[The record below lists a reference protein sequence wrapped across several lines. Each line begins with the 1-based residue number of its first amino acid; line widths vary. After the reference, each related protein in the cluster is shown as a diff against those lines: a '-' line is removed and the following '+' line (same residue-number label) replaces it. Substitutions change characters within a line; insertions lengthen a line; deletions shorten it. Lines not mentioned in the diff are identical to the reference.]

1 MMGTDMSMQRGVPML
16 KPCPCCG
23 GTADYEQGRDRA
35 FFVRCQDCGMRT
47 GSFTWSRAAGE
58 AWNRRIT
65 EGARIVTLFEIAELD
80 HGQLDIGGRWAGW
93 IENRNG
99 TMKAALIVTGI
110 DLGETAVWEITRDGQ
125 SEWSRS
131 LIETEG
137 RAWRLWDRKPTEEQR
152 RDAPWNGPAW
162 RDARALYI
170 VTQTQD
176 ASEEIGHAET
186 CQEV

>member
-1 MMGTDMSMQRGVPML
+1 ML

-47 GSFTWSRAAGE
+47 GSFTWARGAGA
-58 AWNRRIT
+58 AWNRLNT

-80 HGQLDIGGRWAGW
+80 HGQQDDNGVWSGW
-93 IENRNG
+93 YETEYG
-99 TMKAALIVTGI
+99 LYAVTLETWI
-110 DLGETAVWEITRDGQ
+110 DLGETRVYLGGAYSGEG
-125 SEWSRS
+125 SPEW
-131 LIETEG
+131 IEREG
-137 RAWRLWDRKPTEEQR
+137 VDWRLWDRKPTEEQR